1 MKRRKDVVPSKK
13 RGSDGARRGCKG
25 GEGSST
31 PAGIKR
37 GGEKR
42 EGPPSLLLLSP
53 SPLSILLL
61 ILGPGK
67 WTLEEEEKWLK
78 EGARA
83 RLPPEGI
90 KEHGRR
96 NGNPQ
101 RLIVMLQTGKV
112 ASSES

>member
-1 MKRRKDVVPSKK
+1 MAQ
-13 RGSDGARRGCKG
+13 GGGARG
-25 GEGSST
+25 GRVINACRDKT
-31 PAGIKR
+31 R
-37 GGEKR
+37 RGEKS
-42 EGPPSLLLLSP
+42 EAPPSLLLLSP

-67 WTLEEEEKWLK
+67 WTLEEGEKWLK
-78 EGARA
+78 EEARA

-112 ASSES
+112 